1 MTARADLPPITRK
14 LNADL
19 IATQRRNS
27 VDAETATAIGSLGAI
42 VLCAVAELENDLII
56 SAAASHTQ
64 PGTSRHD

>member
-27 VDAETATAIGSLGAI
+27 VDAETATALRSLTRSS
-42 VLCAVAELENDLII
+42 
-56 SAAASHTQ
+56 SARSPNWKTI
-64 PGTSRHD
+64 